1 MHQLVMRLIDNLNK
15 SNAIKPMLYKK
26 TFILLV
32 KCDEE
37 HYYIELKDVQ
47 FRLVEKLDCKP
58 DIVLEG
64 CEKDLQAILLG
75 KTLLRE
81 SKKRQNIFI
90 TSNFRKVLM
99 LESLFYLG
107 NLHDVAAE

>member
-1 MHQLVMRLIDNLNK
+1 MHQLVKRLIDNLNK
-15 SNAIKPMLYKK
+15 SNAIKPLLYKK

-32 KCDEE
+32 KCEEE
-37 HYYIELKDVQ
+37 HYCIQLKNVQ
-47 FRLVEKLDCKP
+47 FHLVEKLECKP

-64 CEKDLQAILLG
+64 CRKGLQAILLG

-81 SKKRQNIFI
+81 SKKSQDIFI

-107 NLHDVAAE
+107 NLHDAAAE

>member
-1 MHQLVMRLIDNLNK
+1 MHRLVRRLIDNLNK
-15 SNAIKPMLYKK
+15 SSAIKPLINKE

-32 KCDEE
+32 KFKEE
-37 HYYIELKDVQ
+37 HHYIQLKNFQ
-47 FRLVEKLDCKP
+47 FHLVERIDCKP
-58 DIVLEG
+58 DIILEG
-64 CEKDLQAILLG
+64 CEDGLQAILLG

-81 SKKRQNIFI
+81 SKKRKDIFI

-107 NLHDVAAE
+107 NIESLATE